1 MEERTQHRTRA
12 PVRLRFVLGSAS
24 TDLAI
29 PADAALVEVLPTV
42 LSLLDPDAADRGTEH
57 DGYVATRLTGP
68 PLDEERTPAEL
79 ELLDGE
85 TIYLR
90 PRAPQLPPVKF
101 DDLVDGI
108 AEQVRD
114 APGIWTPARSAAT
127 WSALA
132 AVALLLAVPVL
143 AIGGGPDHLRALIAA
158 GLSIALLLGAG
169 LASRAAARPVIGSVL
184 AGVAAVSAAAAGW
197 YAGQWADPTGDWP
210 LLVGTAS
217 IAALTC
223 LSIGLALVA
232 DALLLFA
239 GAMTLVLAV
248 SLPAVVVAAGALTTQ
263 RAAAIGLVVSLVAS
277 LFLPLFAFRFSGLR
291 LPLLPGDAKQLG
303 EDIDPV
309 PQEVVVS
316 RGTASIRFL
325 TALCLGLG
333 IAQALLGLAVIVPGG
348 RWPLILALTV
358 AAWLLLR
365 SRHMRIAVQRWAVV
379 TPAVVLAGGA
389 AVRWSMEHDFFVR
402 AAVLLPALA
411 TIGVLLAIG
420 GATLPGRRL
429 APYWGR
435 WAELLETLVAV
446 AVLPLL
452 GAVLGLY
459 QAVRIWASGFA

>member
-1 MEERTQHRTRA
+1 MRSTFRFLR
-12 PVRLRFVLGSAS
+12 VRGIAIGAHWSWLVVAVLVAWS
-24 TDLAI
+24 LAAVVF
-29 PADAALVEVLPTV
+29 PTAYPGLGGDAYLVMGVVAAALFFGSVLLHELGHALVALREGMELDEITLWLLGGVAHLRGRPRSPGVEFRVAIAGPLVTLLLACVCYGVALTGRIAGWPPQVIAVAEYLALLNVVVLVFNLMPALPLDGGRV
-42 LSLLDPDAADRGTEH
+42 LRAFLWHRKGGFPR
-57 DGYVATRLTGP
+57 ATRL
-68 PLDEERTPAEL
+68 
-79 ELLDGE
+79 
-85 TIYLR
+85 
-90 PRAPQLPPVKF
+90 
-101 DDLVDGI
+101 
-108 AEQVRD
+108 
-114 APGIWTPARSAAT
+114 
-127 WSALA
+127 
-132 AVALLLAVPVL
+132 
-143 AIGGGPDHLRALIAA
+143 
-158 GLSIALLLGAG
+158 
-169 LASRAAARPVIGSVL
+169 
-184 AGVAAVSAAAAGW
+184 SAAAGR
-197 YAGQWADPTGDWP
+197 GF
-210 LLVGTAS
+210 
-217 IAALTC
+217 
-223 LSIGLALVA
+223 GLALVA